1 MATSKQSQ
9 KRIRT
14 NEKARVANKALR
26 GVMRSAVKAVTSAT
40 DTADAKVQLAA
51 AMKRLDKAA
60 KAGVIHKNA
69 AARRKSRLARKVN
82 ALKAPKSSAK

>member
-14 NEKARVANKALR
+14 NEKARIANKAVR
-26 GVMRSAVKAVTSAT
+26 GAMKTAVKQAVGAP
-40 DTADAKVQLAA
+40 DAKQGKEALAL
-51 AMKRLDKAA
+51 AMKKLDKAS

-69 AARRKSRLARKVN
+69 AARRKSRLARRLN
-82 ALKAPKSSAK
+82 ALPSK

>member
-14 NEKARVANKALR
+14 NEKSRVANKVVR
-26 GVMRSAVKAVTSAT
+26 GAMKNAVKRVTSAT
-40 DTADAKVQLAA
+40 DAKDGASALGL

-60 KAGVIHKNA
+60 KKGVIHKNA
-69 AARRKSRLARKVN
+69 AARRKSRLTKKVN
-82 ALKAPKSSAK
+82 ALKTAGK

>member
-14 NEKARVANKALR
+14 NEKARIANKAVR
-26 GVMRSAVKAVTSAT
+26 GAMKTAVKQAAGA
-40 DTADAKVQLAA
+40 ADPKQGKEALAL
-51 AMKRLDKAA
+51 AMKKLDKAS

-69 AARRKSRLARKVN
+69 AARRKSRLARRLN
-82 ALKAPKSSAK
+82 ALPSK